1 MELEIPHLDNPAERR
16 KLVRA
21 IGIFRKLRKISR
33 TRAEKLFAR
42 SQNGIK
48 DSTIV
53 TGQAIEKD
61 EEKYLLSIFRK
72 TFPDAQKPNFSLNPN
87 LLWGVRMMY
96 GDEMVELS
104 LNQLEI
110 KK

>member
-1 MELEIPHLDNPAERR
+1 MELEIPYLDNPIERR

-33 TRAEKLFAR
+33 THALQLFAR
-42 SQNGIK
+42 TQYGTK
-48 DSTIV
+48 DATIV

-61 EEKYLLSIFRK
+61 EEKYLLSVFKK
-72 TFPDAQKPNFSLNPN
+72 TFPSTQKPTFSINSK

-96 GDEMVELS
+96 GDEMVELT
-104 LNQLEI
+104 LNQI
-110 KK
+110 KI